1 MSELVLASQIWLVSA
16 LGLPW
21 PHMYSGLVLIK

>member
-1 MSELVLASQIWLVSA
+1 MSEPVLASQIWLVSA

-21 PHMYSGLVLIK
+21 LPMYSGLVFLK

>member
-21 PHMYSGLVLIK
+21 PHMYSGLVLLK